1 MLRDSPKV
9 TQLSSKEETWSWTVI
24 PTLVVDL
31 SFPLNIAPLY
41 KGDLAKKAVELG
53 QCRGQNETG
62 GCRKQSRL
70 HTHRLWQVTLRLP
83 FHAGLRPNLPVCV
96 GICSSLLQHG
106 SFLSIAFEN
115 LSIFWTDFRPSPDPF
130 TYQPPGQ
137 LWEPSNL
144 SGCGFSHSGVR
155 TIATHHD
162 ISWALS
168 RFQALFF
175 VLQEY

>member
-1 MLRDSPKV
+1 MLSDSPTV
-9 TQLSSKEETWSWTVI
+9 TQLSSSWSWTVI
-24 PTLVVDL
+24 PTLVVYL

-41 KGDLAKKAVELG
+41 KGDLAKTAVELG

-70 HTHRLWQVTLRLP
+70 HTHRLWQVTLCLR
-83 FHAGLRPNLPVCV
+83 FHAGLGPTLPATV
-96 GICSSLLQHG
+96 GICSSLLQNG

-115 LSIFWTDFRPSPDPF
+115 LSVFSTDFRPSPDPF

-137 LWEPSNL
+137 LWEPSNV
-144 SGCGFSHSGVR
+144 SGCGFSHSAVR
-155 TIATHHD
+155 TLATHHD
-162 ISWALS
+162 ISWALT
-168 RFQALFF
+168 RFQALFQ